1 MKSKRNIR
9 LHPAIVF
16 LLLTIIVMIV
26 SSVGGILHLET
37 SYNSVN
43 AVTGDITTQV
53 VNINNLFNRT
63 GIQYLISNMIN
74 NFINFAPLV
83 NIIVGLIG
91 VGVAYKSG
99 FLNSLFKMIGKVVP
113 RKTLTFIVVLLGVI
127 STMFSEVGYVILIP
141 LSAILFMNL
150 GRHPSAGI
158 CAAFAGITFG
168 MGAGVVA
175 NNIDSV
181 LLDYTSSAVSILD
194 SSYNVSIS
202 GNLFFMIISTILI
215 AYLGTFITERYI
227 IPKLGK
233 YTFDEE
239 EPSQD
244 SLVSIKEKKGV
255 ILSLLVTFILVLILI
270 YCITPGLPF
279 YDVYNYLDYAN
290 QKKIK
295 NLLLYL
301 KDTSFVDQL
310 FGYNSYF
317 KQGVVTIV
325 SFLLIFAGLVYGIRV
340 KTIRNNRDLVNA
352 MNYYLKEI
360 SSILVLIF
368 FAAQFC
374 LIFKETN
381 IGVFI
386 VASLTE
392 ILSNLELSGILLII
406 VCFILTIIGSIFVPA
421 LGTKWAIMAPI
432 MVPMFM
438 QNSLTPEFAQA
449 VFRGASSATLG
460 ITPLF
465 TYFVIL
471 IGFLEIYN
479 KRKNDTVTI
488 TDAMSLMVPYTIA
501 YSILW
506 LLIILAF
513 YVIGLPIGPGVSVMI

>member
-63 GIQYLISNMIN
+63 GIQYLISNMIT

-279 YDVYNYLDYAN
+279 SG
-290 QKKIK
+290 
-295 NLLLYL
+295 LLLYL

>member
-113 RKTLTFIVVLLGVI
+113 RKTLTFVVVLLGVI

-175 NNIDSV
+175 NNIDSI

-279 YDVYNYLDYAN
+279 SG
-290 QKKIK
+290 
-295 NLLLYL
+295 LLLYL

>member
-63 GIQYLISNMIN
+63 GIQYLISNMIT

-279 YDVYNYLDYAN
+279 SG
-290 QKKIK
+290 
-295 NLLLYL
+295 LLLYL

-432 MVPMFM
+432 IVPMFM